1 MAVIPASSTEYLH
14 VPVTATPAGVSLDGV
29 PVQVAVVAHRANPD
43 QGEWR
48 TASWDDG
55 SARLLI
61 GPGTDTVL
69 TAGDY
74 RVWIHI
80 DPPGAEDV
88 VRHAG
93 ILSVT

>member
-14 VPVTATPAGVSLDGV
+14 VPVTASPAGTSLDGV
-29 PVQVAVVAHRANPD
+29 PVKVAVVAHRANPASS
-43 QGEWR
+43 EWR

-61 GPGTDTVL
+61 GPGTGTVL

-74 RVWIHI
+74 RVWISI
-80 DPPGAEDV
+80 DPPGAENV
-88 VRHAG
+88 IRQSGV
-93 ILSVT
+93 LSVT